1 MSGAPADPPG
11 MVPPDL
17 HPDPRRQQAVLV
29 ESLRRYG
36 AVHADL
42 MRSFAEHLTLHPIDA
57 TALSEILFADDGGA
71 PLTPAAL
78 ARRIGRSRPATTALV
93 GRLVA
98 QGYVERV
105 PHPDDGR
112 AVILKGAARVGEAT
126 ATFFIPY
133 AAALDRVLA
142 AHDPAAVDRSVALLD
157 EVTAAI
163 RDLVKR

>member
-1 MSGAPADPPG
+1 MLVTIARANSHVTYPARFQLIAAMNPFDAIGTARVGQAIADRPAHG
-11 MVPPDL
+11 FSRRGLVDAMGHVAAEDD
-17 HPDPRRQQAVLV
+17 HPA
-29 ESLRRYG
+29 
-36 AVHADL
+36 
-42 MRSFAEHLTLHPIDA
+42 
-57 TALSEILFADDGGA
+57 
-71 PLTPAAL
+71 TPAAL

-133 AAALDRVLA
+133 AGALDRVLA